1 MRGKRGEGRAK
12 RGAQRTSFSFMEY
25 VILFLAVALVAT
37 VSIFSSTAIDEASG
51 GNTAVTAVS
60 TAAILIALSGA
71 LCGAGALYRRISA
84 EKPVKTI
91 LQATEKMARGN
102 FDIDLKP
109 RHAWGRYDEYD
120 VIM

>member
-51 GNTAVTAVS
+51 GNTAVTPYPPPQYSSRFRARCAARGRC
-60 TAAILIALSGA
+60 TAA
-71 LCGAGALYRRISA
+71 YRR
-84 EKPVKTI
+84 KNP
-91 LQATEKMARGN
+91 
-102 FDIDLKP
+102 
-109 RHAWGRYDEYD
+109 
-120 VIM
+120 

>member
-71 LCGAGALYRRISA
+71 LCGAGGRCTAAYRR
-84 EKPVKTI
+84 KNP
-91 LQATEKMARGN
+91 
-102 FDIDLKP
+102 
-109 RHAWGRYDEYD
+109 
-120 VIM
+120 